1 MKYIKLFENFDKQT
15 IESICEE
22 YDITNYTINDDGSI
36 DVDGPVYLSNRQMSK
51 LPLKFR
57 KVTGYFG
64 CSNNLLTDLKG
75 CPVYVGGH
83 FICYGNKLTNME
95 YCPSYV
101 GGDFQIHE
109 NKLTSLEGCPNSI
122 NESFYCSDNKLSNLN
137 GVPSYI
143 GGNFNC
149 NRNKLKDLNGSPDH
163 VGGIFTCTENNLTSL
178 NGLVTNIPDTFYI
191 EYKLKMI
198 YDILG
203 GNVEIIPNFYDFHI
217 LDNLDG
223 GIQTL
228 NLKRLKKFI
237 DLYDLS
243 ELSLYQLTELKNYY
257 NII

>member
-64 CSNNLLTDLKG
+64 CSNNQLTSLEG

-83 FICYGNKLTNME
+83 FICYGNKL
-95 YCPSYV
+95 
-101 GGDFQIHE
+101 
-109 NKLTSLEGCPNSI
+109 
-122 NESFYCSDNKLSNLN
+122 
-137 GVPSYI
+137 
-143 GGNFNC
+143 
-149 NRNKLKDLNGSPDH
+149 KDLNGSPDH
-163 VGGIFTCTENNLTSL
+163 VGGIFSCTENNLTSL
-178 NGLVTNIPDTFYI
+178 NGLVTNIPDPDIFYI

-228 NLKRLKKFI
+228 NLKRLKRFI